1 MRNKS
6 TLICFRLLSAILS
19 AIISFGF
26 LASIC
31 CCNCGSAYASEA
43 QKNGLSAAE
52 SDNSSDEDEDPDE
65 NVYSDD
71 PSTDESSN
79 MLKTN
84 QNSAKDSKKS
94 NNPNR
99 TSNEEACKAAVVAK
113 DSSKPKDSDKQ
124 YEKCKV
130 YKGHTDG
137 IAVYMDKS
145 GHPVL
150 GTQGDYFP
158 GVQKN
163 GIRYN
168 SDRIEFMLGSN
179 TKLKKS
185 DFAKELSFLPKDN
198 SGEYV
203 WALPQGQEDNMLWLG
218 FTTQTLPR
226 KTVSAVKFRLKSAD
240 IPEGGAVYVYEND
253 SHGKVIPV
261 LGSPNTDFPHKFY
274 RNDKTHLHVNWV
286 FTKPG
291 KYVLGIEVTV
301 KTKDGKILKDS
312 QGYTFNVDMQ
322 DGATGQYFHI
332 EDKDPDDDG
341 ELNKHENQSAS
352 EGDEGSEDSEGED
365 GDDNGNEDE
374 DGEDEDNEDS
384 STSIVI
390 NGNNNRV
397 YVTPWPGAKPNG
409 GLANQSSD
417 EEDGNGKSE
426 GGNGSETESGS
437 EAESKGKNKK
447 QKTVKKCSKFKDL
460 QGDKLVIKHGH
471 VDLAT
476 YSTGNG
482 IGFAVQEDVTGS
494 HVRRDPSKVVF
505 YAGKSAKDNNVWRL
519 PQTQKNSVPWVG
531 WSNQNLSPH
540 KPSKISLKSVKG
552 PGSVRIWLQGGLG
565 VKAKT
570 LMSSG
575 GNSTYTI
582 PANTHM
588 HLNWDFSK
596 SGYYTI
602 TFAVS
607 ANGKTVTKDF
617 HFAIGVD
624 PMEKPMSCSMTK
636 VDGEDG
642 DSDDKSNETDENDDD
657 SENNSDD
664 EDNQNNHKN
673 NNDNN
678 NDNSG
683 NNGNSGNN
691 SGTTPLAAAA
701 RGNSGS
707 RASFFGGG
715 FGASKST
722 NRGKTGRSV
731 SISGGIG
738 NHANKGIQSKYN
750 SKRVKGLRKSLQSGV
765 KNEEPRGI
773 VGLFKRK
780 PVVAYTSLSLGI
792 TAISGTCAAGLF
804 ILRKRGLIPAGG
816 LFRALMNLK

>member
-26 LASIC
+26 LASMC
-31 CCNCGSAYASEA
+31 CCNCGRAYASEVA
-43 QKNGLSAAE
+43 KEETADQDEQNQSEQEGSSTVSNQY
-52 SDNSSDEDEDPDE
+52 SDNKNEDSSQAE
-65 NVYSDD
+65 NE
-71 PSTDESSN
+71 T
-79 MLKTN
+79 
-84 QNSAKDSKKS
+84 
-94 NNPNR
+94 
-99 TSNEEACKAAVVAK
+99 ACKAAVVAK

-168 SDRIEFMLGSN
+168 SDRIEFVLRSN

-185 DFAKELSFLPKDN
+185 DLGQELSFLPKDN

-203 WALPQGQEDNMLWLG
+203 WALPQVQEDNKLWLG

-226 KTVSAVKFRLKSAD
+226 KTVSAVKFRLKSAN
-240 IPEGGAVYVYEND
+240 IPEGGAVYAYEND

-274 RNDKTHLHVNWV
+274 RDDNTHLHVNWV

-291 KYVLGIEVTV
+291 KYVLCIEVTV

-322 DGATGQYFHI
+322 GGATGAYFHI
-332 EDKDPDDDG
+332 EDKDSDDDG

-352 EGDEGSEDSEGED
+352 EGDED
-365 GDDNGNEDE
+365 GDDSDNEDEESEDNEDE
-374 DGEDEDNEDS
+374 DDEDS

-426 GGNGSETESGS
+426 GGNGSEGESGS

-494 HVRRDPSKVVF
+494 HVKRDPSKVVF
-505 YAGKSAKDNNVWRL
+505 YAGKSAKDKGVWRL

-570 LMSSG
+570 LMSSS

-636 VDGEDG
+636 VDDEDG
-642 DSDDKSNETDENDDD
+642 DSDDKSNETDESGDD

-664 EDNQNNHKN
+664 EDKQNNNN

-678 NDNSG
+678 NNNNSG

-691 SGTTPLAAAA
+691 SGATPLAAAA

-707 RASFFGGG
+707 GASFFGGG
-715 FGASKST
+715 IGASKSA

-731 SISGGIG
+731 SLSGSTLGKS
-738 NHANKGIQSKYN
+738 KGLQSKY
-750 SKRVKGLRKSLQSGV
+750 SAKRIKGLSQSLKSGV
-765 KNEEPRGI
+765 KSEEPRGI

-780 PVVAYTSLSLGI
+780 PVVAYTALSLGI

-804 ILRKRGLIPAGG
+804 VLRKRGLIPAGG

>member
-26 LASIC
+26 LASMC

-43 QKNGLSAAE
+43 AKEETADQGEQNQSDQE
-52 SDNSSDEDEDPDE
+52 DSSTVSNQYSDNKNEDSSQAE
-65 NVYSDD
+65 NE
-71 PSTDESSN
+71 T
-79 MLKTN
+79 
-84 QNSAKDSKKS
+84 
-94 NNPNR
+94 
-99 TSNEEACKAAVVAK
+99 ACKAAVVDK
-113 DSSKPKDSDKQ
+113 DSSKPKDSATR

-130 YKGHTDG
+130 YNGHTDG

-145 GHPVL
+145 GHLVL

-158 GVQKN
+158 GVPKN
-163 GIRYN
+163 GVRYN

-203 WALPQGQEDNMLWLG
+203 WALPQGQEDNKLWLG

-226 KTVSAVKFRLKSAD
+226 KTVSAVKFRLKSAN
-240 IPEGGAVYVYEND
+240 IPEGGAVYAYEND

-274 RNDKTHLHVNWV
+274 RDDNTHLHVNWV

-291 KYVLGIEVTV
+291 KYVLCIEVTV

-322 DGATGQYFHI
+322 DGASVPYFRI
-332 EDKDPDDDG
+332 EDKDPDNDS
-341 ELNKHENQSAS
+341 ELNKHENQNTNES
-352 EGDEGSEDSEGED
+352 DED
-365 GDDNGNEDE
+365 GDDSDNEDEESEDNEDE
-374 DGEDEDNEDS
+374 DDEDS

-494 HVRRDPSKVVF
+494 HVKRDPSKVVF
-505 YAGKSAKDNNVWRL
+505 YAGKSAKDKGVWRL

-570 LMSSG
+570 LMSSS

-624 PMEKPMSCSMTK
+624 PMEKPMSCSTTK

-642 DSDDKSNETDENDDD
+642 DSDDKSNETDEDED

-664 EDNQNNHKN
+664 EDKQNNNKN
-673 NNDNN
+673 NKDNNNN

-683 NNGNSGNN
+683 NNSGA
-691 SGTTPLAAAA
+691 TPLAAAA

-707 RASFFGGG
+707 GASFFGGG
-715 FGASKST
+715 IGASKSA

-731 SISGGIG
+731 SLSGSTLGKS
-738 NHANKGIQSKYN
+738 KGLQSKY
-750 SKRVKGLRKSLQSGV
+750 SAKRIKGLSQSLKSGV
-765 KNEEPRGI
+765 KSEEPRGI

-780 PVVAYTSLSLGI
+780 PVVAYTALSLGI

-804 ILRKRGLIPAGG
+804 VLRKRGLIPAGG

>member
-26 LASIC
+26 LASMC

-43 QKNGLSAAE
+43 AKEETADQGEQNQSDQE
-52 SDNSSDEDEDPDE
+52 DSSTVSNQYSDNKNEDSSQAE
-65 NVYSDD
+65 NE
-71 PSTDESSN
+71 T
-79 MLKTN
+79 
-84 QNSAKDSKKS
+84 
-94 NNPNR
+94 
-99 TSNEEACKAAVVAK
+99 ACKAAVVDK

-145 GHPVL
+145 GHLVL

-158 GVQKN
+158 GVPKN
-163 GIRYN
+163 GVRYN

-203 WALPQGQEDNMLWLG
+203 WALPQGQEDNKLWLG

-226 KTVSAVKFRLKSAD
+226 KTVSAVKFHLKSAS

-274 RNDKTHLHVNWV
+274 RNDNTHLHVNWV

-291 KYVLGIEVTV
+291 EYGLCIEVTV

-322 DGATGQYFHI
+322 DGASVPYFRI

-341 ELNKHENQSAS
+341 ELNKHENQNTNES
-352 EGDEGSEDSEGED
+352 DED
-365 GDDNGNEDE
+365 GDDSDNEDEESEDNEDE
-374 DGEDEDNEDS
+374 DDEDS

-494 HVRRDPSKVVF
+494 HVKRDPSKVVF
-505 YAGKSAKDNNVWRL
+505 YAGKSAKDKGVWRL

-570 LMSSG
+570 LMSSS

-636 VDGEDG
+636 VDDEDG
-642 DSDDKSNETDENDDD
+642 DSDDKSNETDESGDD

-664 EDNQNNHKN
+664 EDKQNNNN

-678 NDNSG
+678 NNNSG

-691 SGTTPLAAAA
+691 SGATPLAAAA
-701 RGNSGS
+701 RENSGS
-707 RASFFGGG
+707 GASFFGGG
-715 FGASKST
+715 IGASKSA

-731 SISGGIG
+731 SLSGGIG

-765 KNEEPRGI
+765 KSEEPRGI

-780 PVVAYTSLSLGI
+780 PVVAYTALSLGI

-804 ILRKRGLIPAGG
+804 VLRKRGLIPAGG

>member
-1 MRNKS
+1 MRSKS

-26 LASIC
+26 LASMC
-31 CCNCGSAYASEA
+31 CCNCGSAYASEVA
-43 QKNGLSAAE
+43 KEETADQDEQNQSEQEGSSTVSNQY
-52 SDNSSDEDEDPDE
+52 SDNKNEDSSQAE
-65 NVYSDD
+65 NE
-71 PSTDESSN
+71 T
-79 MLKTN
+79 
-84 QNSAKDSKKS
+84 
-94 NNPNR
+94 
-99 TSNEEACKAAVVAK
+99 ACKAAVVDK

-145 GHPVL
+145 GHLVL

-158 GVQKN
+158 GVSKN
-163 GIRYN
+163 GVRYN

-203 WALPQGQEDNMLWLG
+203 WALPQGQEDNKLWLG

-226 KTVSAVKFRLKSAD
+226 KTVSAVKFHLKSAS

-274 RNDKTHLHVNWV
+274 RNDNTHLHVNWV

-291 KYVLGIEVTV
+291 EYGLCIEVTV

-322 DGATGQYFHI
+322 DGASVPYFRI

-341 ELNKHENQSAS
+341 ELNKHENQNTNES
-352 EGDEGSEDSEGED
+352 DED
-365 GDDNGNEDE
+365 GDDSDNEDEESEDNEDE
-374 DGEDEDNEDS
+374 DDEDS

-494 HVRRDPSKVVF
+494 HVKRDPSKVVF
-505 YAGKSAKDNNVWRL
+505 YAGKSAKDKGVWRL

-570 LMSSG
+570 LMSSS

-624 PMEKPMSCSMTK
+624 PMEKPMSCSTTK
-636 VDGEDG
+636 VDDEDG
-642 DSDDKSNETDENDDD
+642 DSDDKSNETDETDDD

-664 EDNQNNHKN
+664 EDKQNNNKN
-673 NNDNN
+673 NKDNNNNSDNN

-683 NNGNSGNN
+683 NNSGA
-691 SGTTPLAAAA
+691 TPLAAAA

-707 RASFFGGG
+707 GASFFGGG
-715 FGASKST
+715 IGASKSA

-731 SISGGIG
+731 SLSGSTLGKS
-738 NHANKGIQSKYN
+738 KGLQSKY
-750 SKRVKGLRKSLQSGV
+750 SAKRIKGLSQSLKSGV
-765 KNEEPRGI
+765 KSEEPRGI

-780 PVVAYTSLSLGI
+780 PVVAYTALSLGI

-804 ILRKRGLIPAGG
+804 VLRKRGLIPAGG

>member
-1 MRNKS
+1 M
-6 TLICFRLLSAILS
+6 
-19 AIISFGF
+19 
-26 LASIC
+26 C

-43 QKNGLSAAE
+43 AQEESAEQNGQDAPGE
-52 SDNSSDEDEDPDE
+52 QEDSST
-65 NVYSDD
+65 VS
-71 PSTDESSN
+71 
-79 MLKTN
+79 N
-84 QNSAKDSKKS
+84 QNAGDK
-94 NNPNR
+94 
-99 TSNEEACKAAVVAK
+99 NEYSSQAENETACKNAVVDK
-113 DSSKPKDSDKQ
+113 DSSKPKDPDTR

-130 YKGHTDG
+130 HKGHTDG

-145 GHPVL
+145 GKLVL

-158 GVQKN
+158 GVPKN
-163 GIRYN
+163 GVRYN

-185 DFAKELSFLPKDN
+185 DFAKELSFLSKDN
-198 SGEYV
+198 SSEYV
-203 WALPQGQEDNMLWLG
+203 WALPQGQEDNKLWLG

-274 RNDKTHLHVNWV
+274 RNDNTHLHVNWV

-322 DGATGQYFHI
+322 DGATGAYFHI
-332 EDKDPDDDG
+332 EDKDPDDG
-341 ELNKHENQSAS
+341 ELNKHENQNTD
-352 EGDEGSEDSEGED
+352 EGDED
-365 GDDNGNEDE
+365 GDDSDNEDEESEDNEDE
-374 DGEDEDNEDS
+374 DGEDS

-426 GGNGSETESGS
+426 GGNGSEGESGS
-437 EAESKGKNKK
+437 ETESKGKNKK

-494 HVRRDPSKVVF
+494 HVKRDPSKVVF
-505 YAGKSAKDNNVWRL
+505 YAGKSAKDKGVWRL

-552 PGSVRIWLQGGLG
+552 PGSMRIWLQGGLG

-570 LMSSG
+570 LMSSS

-624 PMEKPMSCSMTK
+624 PMEKPMSCSTTK
-636 VDGEDG
+636 VDDEDG
-642 DSDDKSNETDENDDD
+642 DSDDKSNETDENGDD

-664 EDNQNNHKN
+664 EDKQNNNKNNKDNNN

-678 NDNSG
+678 NDNFG

-691 SGTTPLAAAA
+691 SGATPLAAAA

-707 RASFFGGG
+707 GASFFGGG
-715 FGASKST
+715 IGASKSA

-731 SISGGIG
+731 SLSGSTLGKS
-738 NHANKGIQSKYN
+738 KGLQSKY
-750 SKRVKGLRKSLQSGV
+750 SAKRIKGLSQSLKSGV
-765 KNEEPRGI
+765 KSEEPRGI

-780 PVVAYTSLSLGI
+780 PVVAYTALSLGI

>member
-1 MRNKS
+1 M
-6 TLICFRLLSAILS
+6 
-19 AIISFGF
+19 
-26 LASIC
+26 C

-43 QKNGLSAAE
+43 AQEESAEQNGQDAPGE
-52 SDNSSDEDEDPDE
+52 QEDSST
-65 NVYSDD
+65 VS
-71 PSTDESSN
+71 
-79 MLKTN
+79 N
-84 QNSAKDSKKS
+84 QNAGDK
-94 NNPNR
+94 
-99 TSNEEACKAAVVAK
+99 NEYSSQAENETACKNAVVDK
-113 DSSKPKDSDKQ
+113 DSSKPKDSDTR

-145 GHPVL
+145 GHLVL

-158 GVQKN
+158 GVPKN
-163 GIRYN
+163 GVRYN

-203 WALPQGQEDNMLWLG
+203 WALPQGQEDNKLWLG

-226 KTVSAVKFRLKSAD
+226 KTVSAVKFRLKSAN

-274 RNDKTHLHVNWV
+274 RNDNTHLHVNWV

-291 KYVLGIEVTV
+291 QYGLCIEVTV

-322 DGATGQYFHI
+322 DGASVPYFRI

-341 ELNKHENQSAS
+341 ELNKHENQNTNES
-352 EGDEGSEDSEGED
+352 DED
-365 GDDNGNEDE
+365 GDDSDNEDEESEDNEDE
-374 DGEDEDNEDS
+374 DDEDS

-494 HVRRDPSKVVF
+494 HVKRDPSKVVF
-505 YAGKSAKDNNVWRL
+505 YAGKSAKDKGVWRL

-570 LMSSG
+570 LMSSS

-636 VDGEDG
+636 VDDEDG
-642 DSDDKSNETDENDDD
+642 DSDDKSNETDEDED

-664 EDNQNNHKN
+664 EDKQNNNKNNKDNNN
-673 NNDNN
+673 NNDND

-683 NNGNSGNN
+683 NNSGA
-691 SGTTPLAAAA
+691 TPLAAAA

-707 RASFFGGG
+707 GASFFGGG
-715 FGASKST
+715 IGASKSA

-731 SISGGIG
+731 SLSGGIG

-765 KNEEPRGI
+765 KSEEPRGI
-773 VGLFKRK
+773 VGLFKHK
-780 PVVAYTSLSLGI
+780 PVVAYTALSLGI

>member
-1 MRNKS
+1 MRSKS

-26 LASIC
+26 LASMC
-31 CCNCGSAYASEA
+31 CCNCGSAYASEVA
-43 QKNGLSAAE
+43 KEETADQDEQNQSEQEGSSTVSNQY
-52 SDNSSDEDEDPDE
+52 SDNKNEDSSQAE
-65 NVYSDD
+65 NE
-71 PSTDESSN
+71 T
-79 MLKTN
+79 
-84 QNSAKDSKKS
+84 
-94 NNPNR
+94 
-99 TSNEEACKAAVVAK
+99 ACKAAVVAK

-145 GHPVL
+145 GHLVL

-168 SDRIEFMLGSN
+168 SDRIEFVLGRN

-185 DFAKELSFLPKDN
+185 DLGQELSFLPKDN

-203 WALPQGQEDNMLWLG
+203 WALPQVQEDNKLWLG

-240 IPEGGAVYVYEND
+240 IPEGGAVYAYEND

-274 RNDKTHLHVNWV
+274 RDDNTHLHVNWV

-291 KYVLGIEVTV
+291 KYVLCIEVTV

-322 DGATGQYFHI
+322 GGATGQFHI
-332 EDKDPDDDG
+332 EDKDSDNDS

-352 EGDEGSEDSEGED
+352 EGDED
-365 GDDNGNEDE
+365 GDDSDNEDEESEDNEDE
-374 DGEDEDNEDS
+374 DGEDS

-426 GGNGSETESGS
+426 GGNGSEGESGS
-437 EAESKGKNKK
+437 ETESKGKNKK

-494 HVRRDPSKVVF
+494 HVKRDPSKVVF
-505 YAGKSAKDNNVWRL
+505 YAGKSAKDKGVWRL

-570 LMSSG
+570 LMSSS

-636 VDGEDG
+636 VDDEDG
-642 DSDDKSNETDENDDD
+642 DSDDKSNETDESGDD

-664 EDNQNNHKN
+664 EDKQNNNN

-678 NDNSG
+678 NNNSG

-691 SGTTPLAAAA
+691 SGATPLAAAA

-707 RASFFGGG
+707 GASFFGGG
-715 FGASKST
+715 IGASKSA

-731 SISGGIG
+731 SLSGGIG

-765 KNEEPRGI
+765 KSEEPRGI
-773 VGLFKRK
+773 VGLFKHK
-780 PVVAYTSLSLGI
+780 PVVAYTALSLGI

>member
-26 LASIC
+26 LASMC

-43 QKNGLSAAE
+43 AKEETADQGEQNQSDQE
-52 SDNSSDEDEDPDE
+52 DSSTVSNQYSDNKNEDSSQAE
-65 NVYSDD
+65 
-71 PSTDESSN
+71 
-79 MLKTN
+79 
-84 QNSAKDSKKS
+84 
-94 NNPNR
+94 
-99 TSNEEACKAAVVAK
+99 NEEACKAAVVAN
-113 DSSKPKDSDKQ
+113 DSGKPKDSDTR

-145 GHPVL
+145 GHLVL

-158 GVQKN
+158 GVPKN
-163 GIRYN
+163 GVRYN

-203 WALPQGQEDNMLWLG
+203 WALPQGQEDNKLWLG

-226 KTVSAVKFRLKSAD
+226 KTVSAVKFHLKSAT

-274 RNDKTHLHVNWV
+274 KNDNTHLHVNWV

-291 KYVLGIEVTV
+291 EYGLCIEVTV

-322 DGATGQYFHI
+322 DGASVPYFRI

-352 EGDEGSEDSEGED
+352 EGDED
-365 GDDNGNEDE
+365 GDDSDNEDEESEDNEDE
-374 DGEDEDNEDS
+374 DDEDS

-426 GGNGSETESGS
+426 GGDGSETESGS

-494 HVRRDPSKVVF
+494 HVKRDPSKVVF
-505 YAGKSAKDNNVWRL
+505 YAGKSAKDKGVWRL

-570 LMSSG
+570 LMSSS

-636 VDGEDG
+636 VDDEDG
-642 DSDDKSNETDENDDD
+642 DSDDKSNETDENGDD

-664 EDNQNNHKN
+664 EDKQNNNKN
-673 NNDNN
+673 NKDNNNN

-683 NNGNSGNN
+683 NNSGA
-691 SGTTPLAAAA
+691 TPLAAAA

-707 RASFFGGG
+707 GASFFGGG
-715 FGASKST
+715 IGASKSA

-731 SISGGIG
+731 SLSGGIG

-765 KNEEPRGI
+765 KSEEPRGI

-780 PVVAYTSLSLGI
+780 PVVAYTALSLGI

-804 ILRKRGLIPAGG
+804 VLRKRGLIPAGG